1 MCASLLS
8 LSACQTGVV
17 RRDPKQRPTA
27 KEALN
32 HAWLSGGNSAERARG
47 KPLQETV
54 VQRIQVSKSPFDM
67 HPLAAM
73 ASPIKWDSGS
83 ALAASLVRWQKLI
96 LCSPYAAL
104 QPGEC
109 AEAHHI

>member
-1 MCASLLS
+1 MSLLHLPFSTDLVCTSLLS

-32 HAWLSGGNSAERARG
+32 HAWLSGGDSAERARG

-54 VQRIQVSKSPFDM
+54 VQRIQVSNSPFAM
-67 HPLAAM
+67 HPLAAT
-73 ASPIKWDSGS
+73 ASPIKWNPGS
-83 ALAASLVRWQKLI
+83 ALASSFVQSGK
-96 LCSPYAAL
+96 S
-104 QPGEC
+104 
-109 AEAHHI
+109 